1 MQMKENVA
9 DRVVVGVVQP
19 ILSDLVIPEDHLAL
33 DPAPP
38 PRAQYVADAVDAAT
52 MM

>member
-1 MQMKENVA
+1 MLTMENVA
-9 DRVVVGVVQP
+9 DHVVVGVVQSM
-19 ILSDLVIPEDHLAL
+19 LSDLVTPADHLAL

-38 PRAQYVADAVDAAT
+38 LRAQYVADAVDAAT